1 MLIVTDPGVKEA
13 LKKIFGAVTV
23 GGLDKSNSNDMAIF
37 TKKYPLLTNFV
48 GLFKS
53 KFPMQVFTNEY
64 AVLYEFITNQRSV
77 IFSRNSLK
85 TVTEQSFD
93 RILDS
98 PYIDMSGFQF
108 SLNGGTVTNEE
119 KFIAYFEN
127 LNNLFDELSRIEV
140 TQEEF
145 DTACVIYMTWFKDAY
160 FRETIQN
167 MALIMQDAGFDYKKT
182 KHRVDHLHGQ
192 EDAEMYYADRQA
204 VLRSLDEESAIQH
217 TVFDEQAY
225 AKYAETDSNED
236 AILNYG
242 LVEIDEVKGKM
253 RRGNMVEVIGPPK
266 GGKTTL
272 TTFFVENALS
282 SGLNVA
288 IWPLEGTTDEWT
300 SLISALMI
308 RKDTSNG
315 QLSVDK
321 KEILN
326 KDFSSEDQKEAAN
339 AALVQLASNKDR
351 GRLSFIDGP
360 CYVETMEDTLTY
372 HYNNVNAFDVI
383 VIDSP
388 INVMSKNNRKTKTER
403 ISECYMM
410 LKAYVSKKMK
420 RKAICL
426 CTAQIKQSV
435 VDYIRS
441 HPEEELD
448 VTAGGE
454 SAETIRT
461 PDEVIGVFST
471 KQEREMQRMKIY
483 DVASRHNRNFRN
495 SYVHCELGCGYFES
509 RSELNE

>member
-1 MLIVTDPGVKEA
+1 MLVANDPGIQEA

-23 GGLDKSNSNDMAIF
+23 GGLDKTQAEDKAIF
-37 TKKYPLLTNFV
+37 DKKVPLLTNFV

-77 IFSRNSLK
+77 MFSRNSLK

-98 PYIDMSGFQF
+98 PYVDMSGFQF
-108 SLNGGTVTNEE
+108 NINGGSVTAEE
-119 KFIAYFEN
+119 KFLVYFET
-127 LNNLFDELSRIEV
+127 LNSIFDELSKIIV

-145 DTACVIYMTWFKDAY
+145 DTACTMYVTWFKEAY
-160 FRETIQN
+160 FKETIQN
-167 MALIMQDAGFDYKKT
+167 MSLIMQDAGFDYKKT
-182 KHRVDHLHGQ
+182 KHRVDHLKGQ
-192 EDAEMYYADRQA
+192 EDAELYYSDRIA
-204 VLRSLDEESAIQH
+204 VLKSLDEESSVHH
-217 TVFDEQAY
+217 TVFNAQAY
-225 AKYAETDSNED
+225 AEYAESETNDD

-253 RRGNMVEVIGPPK
+253 RRGNMIEVIGPPK

-272 TTFFVENALS
+272 TTFFVDNALE

-300 SLISALMI
+300 SLITALMV
-308 RKDTSNG
+308 RKNKSNG
-315 QLSVDK
+315 QMSLDK
-321 KEILN
+321 KNILN
-326 KDFSSEDQKEAAN
+326 KDFDDESKKSAAN
-339 AALVQLASNKDR
+339 SAMVDLATNKNR

-360 CYVETMEDTLTY
+360 CYIEDMEDMLMY
-372 HYNNVNAFDVI
+372 HYNNVNAYDVI

-388 INVMSKNNRKTKTER
+388 INVLSRNGRKTKTER
-403 ISECYMM
+403 ISECYMI
-410 LKAYVSKKMK
+410 LKAFVSKKMK

-435 VDYIRS
+435 VDYLRA
-441 HPEEELD
+441 HPEEEID

-483 DVASRHNRNFRN
+483 SVASRHNKDFRN

-509 RSELNE
+509 RASLNE